1 MKHFNLSEWA
11 VTHRAF
17 VLFAIIGTLLMGV
30 FSFTRLGRLEDP
42 RFNVPTM
49 NIVVAWPGA
58 TAQQIQDQVV
68 NRIERE
74 LQKIEGI
81 DYVRSFAR
89 QGYGGLNFFMK
100 GGTPKHALEHAWYL
114 ARKKI
119 ADVRHE
125 FPDGVRGPFFNDEL
139 GDVYSVL
146 YALSAPE
153 LSWPELQVL
162 AENAKREL
170 QASPGVTK
178 VDIFGRQTEKVF
190 VEFTTA
196 RLAALGIG
204 PQTLIDALTRQNIV
218 MPAGSTEGQYDRV
231 FFRIADRG
239 PAGIGRLPSSFQDAR
254 DVADVPIEA
263 GGRLLRL
270 GDVATIRNGL
280 EDPPQFTVRHNGQP
294 VLLLGV
300 TFERSGNILKLGAAL
315 DKRMAALQS
324 ASPIGVTFEKVADQ
338 PRVVDETVWE
348 FEKAFLEALAIVL
361 AVCFLFLGWRTGI
374 VVAAS
379 VPLVLAIV
387 AIVMLAMGW
396 NLDRISLGA
405 LIIALGLLVDDAII
419 AVEMM
424 VVKIEQGWDRVRAA
438 TFAYSSTAFPMLTGT
453 LVTVAGFM
461 PVGFARSISGEYA
474 GGIFWVVGVALIAS
488 WFVAVVFTPYL
499 GVVLLPKVI
508 KRHENT
514 GGAQGSVDP
523 YSGPAYTS
531 LRRLVRW
538 SVRRRWWVL
547 ASTVLALL
555 ASGAGMA
562 LVQQQFFPTASRLE
576 LIVDLRLREG
586 ASFTATE
593 NQVKRFEH
601 VLKADPQVA
610 HFTAYTGAGAPR
622 FFLSLSADLPN
633 PGLAQVIVN
642 TRSIEDREAVRRRL
656 LALFANGEQFPDLHG
671 RVTRFEFGP
680 PVGFPVQF
688 RVIGPDTAQVREIAY
703 RVRDT
708 VRASPLV
715 RDTQLDW
722 NEQVRTI
729 RIELDQNKARL
740 LGLTS
745 ADVGVMTQMVFSGM
759 PVTQIRRGEDLID
772 VTLRGAPEERM
783 ALERLSDVNLF
794 TRTGA
799 VVPLSQVAR
808 LTPAFEEPVLW
819 RRNREIALTVRA
831 DVLDGVQGPYA
842 SSKIWPTL
850 QPIVTDLPPG
860 YRIEIGG
867 AAEET
872 AKSDTALFAVFPL
885 MFVVMLFFLMMQ
897 LQSFARM
904 WMVFLTAPLAL
915 IGVVPALLISSAPFG
930 FVALLGVIAL
940 SGMIMRNSVILVDQI
955 DTDIKAG
962 SPAFD
967 AVVEATV
974 RRARPVLLTA
984 AAAVLAMVPLAGSVF
999 WGPMAKAIMGGLI
1012 VGTALTLV
1020 FVPALY
1026 AAWFRI
1032 GRQTSP
1038 SQIFEAPAPQTT

>member
-1 MKHFNLSEWA
+1 MKTFNLSEWA

-17 VLFAIIGTLLMGV
+17 VLFLIIGTLLVGA

-42 RFNVPTM
+42 SFNVPTM
-49 NIVVAWPGA
+49 NAVVAWPGA
-58 TAQQIQDQVV
+58 TAQQVQDQVL
-68 NRIERE
+68 NRMERE

-81 DYVRSFAR
+81 DHVRSFAR
-89 QGYGGLNFFMK
+89 QGYGGLNFWMK
-100 GGTPKHALEHAWYL
+100 GGTPRHELERAWYL

-125 FPDGVRGPFFNDEL
+125 FPDGVRGPFFNDEFT
-139 GDVYSVL
+139 DVYSVL
-146 YALSAPE
+146 YAFSAPE
-153 LSWPELQVL
+153 LSWPELQVQV
-162 AENAKREL
+162 EDAKRQL
-170 QASPGVTK
+170 QAVPGVTK
-178 VDIFGRQTEKVF
+178 IDVFGRQAEKVY
-190 VEFTTA
+190 VEFTSA

-204 PQTLIDALTRQNIV
+204 PQTLIDALARQNLV
-218 MPAGSTEGQYDRV
+218 SPTGSTEGRHDRV
-231 FFRIADRG
+231 FVRIADKG
-239 PAGIGRLPSSFQDAR
+239 SADQGSTSRLPGSFQNAR
-254 DVADVPIEA
+254 DVAEVPIEA

-270 GDVATIRNGL
+270 GDVAQVKGGL

-294 VLLLGV
+294 VLMLGV
-300 TFERSGNILKLGAAL
+300 TFERTGNILKLGAAL
-315 DKRMAALQS
+315 DERMAALQ
-324 ASPIGVTFEKVADQ
+324 AALPLGVTVDKVADQ
-338 PRVVDETVWE
+338 PRIVNASVWE
-348 FEKAFLEALAIVL
+348 FEKSFLEALAIVL

-379 VPLVLAIV
+379 VPLVLALV
-387 AIVMLAMGW
+387 ATVMLALGW

-438 TFAYSSTAFPMLTGT
+438 TFAYTSTAFPMLTGT

-461 PVGFARSISGEYA
+461 PVGFAKSISGEYA

-499 GVVLLPKVI
+499 GVVLLPQVMKG
-508 KRHENT
+508 H
-514 GGAQGSVDP
+514 GGDP
-523 YSGPAYTS
+523 YARPLYAR
-531 LRRLVRW
+531 LRGVVRW
-538 SVRRRWWVL
+538 CVGHRWWVL
-547 ASTVLALL
+547 GATVLAFVV
-555 ASGAGMA
+555 SVAGMA

-593 NQVKRFEH
+593 TQVKRLEQ
-601 VLKADPQVA
+601 VLKTDPQIA
-610 HFTAYTGAGAPR
+610 DFTAYTGAGAPR
-622 FFLSLSADLPN
+622 FFLSISADLPN
-633 PGLAQVIVN
+633 PGLAQIIVN
-642 TRSIEDREAVRRRL
+642 TKSIEDREAVRGRL
-656 LALFANGEQFPDLHG
+656 LQLFAKGEQFPDLRG

-708 VRASPLV
+708 VRTSPLV

-722 NEQVRTI
+722 NEQVRAM
-729 RIELDQNKARL
+729 RVELDQDKVRL
-740 LGLTS
+740 LGITS
-745 ADVGVMTQMVFSGM
+745 ADVGAMTQMVLSGA

-772 VTLRGAPEERM
+772 VTLRAAPEERL
-783 ALERLSDVNLF
+783 ALERLGDINLF
-794 TRTGA
+794 TRSGA
-799 VVPLSQVAR
+799 VVPLSQVAT
-808 LTPAFEEPVLW
+808 LTPTFEEPVLW
-819 RRNREIALTVRA
+819 RRNRDMALTVRA
-831 DVLDGVQGPYA
+831 DVLDGVQGPA
-842 SSKIWPTL
+842 ATSRIWPTL
-850 QPIVTDLPPG
+850 QSIVASLPPG

-872 AKSDTALFAVFPL
+872 KKSDTALFAVFPL
-885 MFVVMLFFLMMQ
+885 MFVVMLFFLMLQ
-897 LQSFARM
+897 LQSFSRM
-904 WMVFLTAPLAL
+904 GMVFLTAPLAL
-915 IGVVPALLISSAPFG
+915 IGVVPALLIFNAPFG

-940 SGMIMRNSVILVDQI
+940 SGMIMRNAVILVDQI
-955 DTDIKAG
+955 DTDIAAG
-962 SPAFD
+962 APAIT

-974 RRARPVLLTA
+974 RRSRPVVLTG

-1012 VGTALTLV
+1012 VGTVLTLA

-1026 AAWFRI
+1026 AAWFRV
-1032 GRQTSP
+1032 GRAAVP
-1038 SQIFEAPAPQTT
+1038 PNPAGPPELQPI

>member
-1 MKHFNLSEWA
+1 MKSFNLSQWA

-17 VLFAIIGTLLMGV
+17 VLFLIIGTLLVGA

-42 RFNVPTM
+42 SFNVPTM
-49 NIVVAWPGA
+49 NAVVAWPGA
-58 TAQQIQDQVV
+58 TAQQVQDQVL
-68 NRIERE
+68 NRMERE

-81 DYVRSFAR
+81 DHVRSFSR
-89 QGYGGLNFFMK
+89 QGYGGLNFWMK
-100 GGTPKHALEHAWYL
+100 GGTPKHELERAWYL

-125 FPDGVRGPFFNDEL
+125 FPEGVRGPFFNDEFT
-139 GDVYSVL
+139 DVYSVL
-146 YALSAPE
+146 YAFSAPE

-162 AENAKREL
+162 VENTKRQL
-170 QASPGVTK
+170 QAVPGVTK
-178 VDIFGRQTEKVF
+178 IDVFGRQAEKVY
-190 VEFTTA
+190 VEFTSS
-196 RLAALGIG
+196 RLAALGIS
-204 PQTLIDALTRQNIV
+204 PQTLIDALARQNLV
-218 MPAGSTEGQYDRV
+218 SPTGSTEGSQDRV
-231 FFRIADRG
+231 FVRIADKG
-239 PAGIGRLPSSFQDAR
+239 GADPGNAGRLPGSFQTAR
-254 DVADVPIEA
+254 EVAAVPIEA

-270 GDVATIRNGL
+270 GDVAQVKNGL

-294 VLLLGV
+294 VLMLGV

-315 DKRMAALQS
+315 DERMAALQ
-324 ASPIGVTFEKVADQ
+324 AALPLGVAVAKVADQ
-338 PRVVDETVWE
+338 PRIVDDSVWE
-348 FEKAFLEALAIVL
+348 FEKSFLEALAIVL

-379 VPLVLAIV
+379 VPLVLALV
-387 AIVMLAMGW
+387 ATVMLVMGW

-461 PVGFARSISGEYA
+461 PVGFAKSISGEYA

-499 GVVLLPKVI
+499 GVVLLPKTI
-508 KRHENT
+508 AAH
-514 GGAQGSVDP
+514 GGDP
-523 YSGPAYTS
+523 YARPIYAR
-531 LRRLVRW
+531 LRRLVGW
-538 SVRRRWWVL
+538 CVGHRWWVL
-547 ASTVLALL
+547 AATVLAF
-555 ASGAGMA
+555 AVSGAGMA

-593 NQVKRFEH
+593 AQVKRLED
-601 VLKADPQVA
+601 VLKQDPQIA

-622 FFLSLSADLPN
+622 FFLSISADLPN
-633 PGLAQVIVN
+633 PGLAQIIVN
-642 TRSIEDREAVRRRL
+642 TRNIEDREAVRGRL
-656 LALFANGEQFPDLHG
+656 LELFARGEHFPDLRG

-688 RVIGPDTAQVREIAY
+688 RVIGPSTAQVREIAY

-708 VRASPLV
+708 VRTSPLV

-722 NEQVRTI
+722 NEQVRAI
-729 RIELDQNKARL
+729 SVQLDQEQARL
-740 LGLTS
+740 LGITS
-745 ADVGVMTQMVFSGM
+745 ADVGAMTQMLLSGA

-772 VTLRGAPEERM
+772 VTLRAAPEERL
-783 ALERLSDVNLF
+783 ALERLGDIHLF
-794 TRTGA
+794 TRSGA
-799 VVPLSQVAR
+799 VVPLSQVAT
-808 LTPAFEEPVLW
+808 LVPTFEEPVLW
-819 RRNREIALTVRA
+819 RRNRDMALTVRA
-831 DVLDGVQGPYA
+831 DVLDGVQGPA
-842 SSKIWPTL
+842 ATSKIWPSL
-850 QPIVTDLPPG
+850 QPIVASLPPG

-867 AAEET
+867 ASEET
-872 AKSDTALFAVFPL
+872 RKSDTALFAVFPL
-885 MFVVMLFFLMMQ
+885 MFVVMLFFLMLQ
-897 LQSFARM
+897 LQSFSRM

-915 IGVVPALLISSAPFG
+915 IGVVPALLLFNAPFG

-940 SGMIMRNSVILVDQI
+940 SGMIMRNAVILVDQI
-955 DTDIKAG
+955 DTDIAAG
-962 SPAFD
+962 VPAIT
-967 AVVEATV
+967 AVIEATV
-974 RRARPVLLTA
+974 RRSRPVVLTA

-1012 VGTALTLV
+1012 VGTVLTLA

-1026 AAWFRI
+1026 AAWFRV
-1032 GRQTSP
+1032 GRAAVPSSP
-1038 SQIFEAPAPQTT
+1038 AGPSELQPT